1 MRLVFV
7 TQQVDPQHPVLGAAV
22 AKIRALAARVDTVDV
37 LALRAVNGALP
48 GNCDVSTFGARTQA
62 LRGVRYMATLAPMIA
77 KRPNALIAHMSPIYA
92 LLAAPLA
99 KPLGT
104 QLLLWYAQQTTNQLL
119 ERTERVVDA
128 IFTVAPQSFPFASPK
143 VRAIGHGI
151 DVAAYACTPPSR
163 GLRLLGL
170 GRCSP
175 VKRWEIPL
183 RALVEVE
190 DAELVL
196 HGTEAREGDAEH
208 RRELERLAAELGVSD
223 RVRFG
228 GALPHGHVP
237 QALAACDALVN
248 ATRGGAADKA
258 VFEAAAA
265 CRPAFASSPALAG
278 ILPAELR
285 FDDASS
291 LAERLRAFRSAD
303 RVALGRE
310 LRERVVAEHSVD
322 HWADS
327 VVEAVSS

>member
-22 AKIRALAARVDTVDV
+22 AKIRALAARVDTLDV
-37 LALRAVNGALP
+37 LALRAVDGALP
-48 GNCDVSTFGARTQA
+48 GNCNVSTFGARTQA
-62 LRGVRYMATLAPMIA
+62 LRGVRYLTALAPVLA
-77 KRPNALIAHMSPIYA
+77 KRPNALLAHMSPIYA

-99 KPLGT
+99 RPLGT
-104 QLLLWYAQQTTNQLL
+104 RLLLWYAQQTTNTLL
-119 ERTERVVDA
+119 ERTERVVDS
-128 IFTVAPQSFPFASPK
+128 IFTVSAQSFPFSSPK
-143 VRAIGHGI
+143 VRAIGHGV
-151 DVAAYACTPPSR
+151 DVAAYACTAPPG

-175 VKRWEIPL
+175 VKRWEIAL

-196 HGTEAREGDAEH
+196 YGPEARAGDAEH
-208 RRELERLAAELGVSD
+208 RRELERLADELRVGD

-228 GALPHGHVP
+228 GGLPHGHVP

-265 CRPAFASSPALAG
+265 CRPAFASSPALAEF
-278 ILPAELR
+278 LPPELR
-285 FDDASS
+285 FDDVHS
-291 LAERLRAFRSAD
+291 LAERLRAFCSAD
-303 RVALGRE
+303 PVALGRE
-310 LRERVVAEHSVD
+310 LRERVVAGHSVD

-327 VVEAVSS
+327 VLEAVSS

>member
-1 MRLVFV
+1 MRLAFV

-22 AKIRALAARVDTVDV
+22 AKIRALAERVDTVDV
-37 LALRAVNGALP
+37 LALRAVDGALP
-48 GNCDVSTFGARTQA
+48 ANCSVSTFGARTQA
-62 LRGVRYMATLAPMIA
+62 LRGVRYLAVLAPVLA
-77 KRPNALIAHMSPIYA
+77 KRPNALLAHMSPIYA

-99 KPLGT
+99 RPLGT
-104 QLLLWYAQQTTNQLL
+104 RLLLWYAQQTTNTLL
-119 ERTERVVDA
+119 ERSERAV
-128 IFTVAPQSFPFASPK
+128 PFSSPK

-151 DVAAYACTPPSR
+151 DVAAYACTAAPG
-163 GLRLLGL
+163 GLSLLGL

-183 RALVEVE
+183 RALAEVE
-190 DAELVL
+190 DAKLVL
-196 HGTEAREGDAEH
+196 HGPEAREGDAEH
-208 RRELERLAAELGVSD
+208 RRDLERLAGELGVSE

-265 CRPAFASSPALAG
+265 CRPAFASSPALAEF
-278 ILPAELR
+278 LPPELR
-285 FDDASS
+285 FDDARA
-291 LAERLRAFRSAD
+291 LAERLREFRSAD
-303 RVALGRE
+303 RDALGRQ

-322 HWADS
+322 HWADA
-327 VVEAVSS
+327 VVEALS

>member
-22 AKIRALAARVDTVDV
+22 AKIRALAERVDTVDV
-37 LALRAVNGALP
+37 LALRAVDGALP
-48 GNCDVSTFGARTQA
+48 ANCSVSTFGARTQA
-62 LRGVRYMATLAPMIA
+62 LRGVRYLAVLAPVLA
-77 KRPNALIAHMSPIYA
+77 KRPNALLAHMSPIYA

-99 KPLGT
+99 RPLGT
-104 QLLLWYAQQTTNQLL
+104 RLLLWYAQQTTNTLL
-119 ERTERVVDA
+119 ERSERAVDT
-128 IFTVAPQSFPFASPK
+128 IFTVSQQSFPFSSPK

-151 DVAAYACTPPSR
+151 DVAAYACTAAPG
-163 GLRLLGL
+163 GLSLLGL

-183 RALVEVE
+183 RALAEVE
-190 DAELVL
+190 DAKLVL
-196 HGTEAREGDAEH
+196 HGPEAREGDAEH
-208 RRELERLAAELGVSD
+208 RRDLERLAGELGVSE

-265 CRPAFASSPALAG
+265 CRPAFASSPALAEF
-278 ILPAELR
+278 LPPELR
-285 FDDASS
+285 FDDARA
-291 LAERLRAFRSAD
+291 LAERLREFRSAD
-303 RVALGRE
+303 RDALGRQ

-322 HWADS
+322 HWADA
-327 VVEAVSS
+327 VVEALS